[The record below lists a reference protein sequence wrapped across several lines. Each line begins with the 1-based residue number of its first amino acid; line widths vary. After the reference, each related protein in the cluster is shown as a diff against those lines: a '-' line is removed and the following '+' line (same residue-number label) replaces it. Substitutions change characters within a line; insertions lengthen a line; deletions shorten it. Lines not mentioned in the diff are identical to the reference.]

1 MILLIFSIAVAQEN
15 FPVVIKFDGAID
27 GGGTKDIHP
36 STYTGPVTFPHGKH
50 VNEYGASCPDC
61 HHHNDAMSLMG
72 SGSTEGL
79 RCANCHVKEGLIRGP
94 IAENAATRDDLMAH
108 RPNALH
114 LLCRGCH
121 KKRNAEKHLVRA
133 PEACRI
139 CHTKRPQDWSL
150 K

>member
-1 MILLIFSIAVAQEN
+1 MNIRNIIICLAGMILLIFSIAVAQEN

-72 SGSTEGL
+72 SGSTDGL
-79 RCANCHVKEGLIRGP
+79 RCANCQVKEGLVIKNETPKNTSSALRRPAVSVIRSGRRTGP
-94 IAENAATRDDLMAH
+94 LN
-108 RPNALH
+108 
-114 LLCRGCH
+114 
-121 KKRNAEKHLVRA
+121 KR
-133 PEACRI
+133 
-139 CHTKRPQDWSL
+139 
-150 K
+150 